1 MHYRLQELKGHLV
14 KRKHLEK
21 INDYSFIKSFQPRK
35 HESNDKNVIIFTRT
49 YSPNHQFSF
58 NKFNNC
64 IKNTTN
70 TELQKAFNDKKILVT
85 MRQPKKLR
93 NLLVQAKFK
102 TKAIPKS
109 LKLRGLFLC
118 GKCVYHKAGYMI
130 PC

>member
-1 MHYRLQELKGHLV
+1 MYTINLQILLVTFTIKVVTHRTRKIILHYRLQELKGHLV

-70 TELQKAFNDKKILVT
+70 RELQKAFNDKKNTPYYTTTKEI
-85 MRQPKKLR
+85 KKF
-93 NLLVQAKFK
+93 VS
-102 TKAIPKS
+102 KS
-109 LKLRGLFLC
+109 K
-118 GKCVYHKAGYMI
+118 I
-130 PC
+130 